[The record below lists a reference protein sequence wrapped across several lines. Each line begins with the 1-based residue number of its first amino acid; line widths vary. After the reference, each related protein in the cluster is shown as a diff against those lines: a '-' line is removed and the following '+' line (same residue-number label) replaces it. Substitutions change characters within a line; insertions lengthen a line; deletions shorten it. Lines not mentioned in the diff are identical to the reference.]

1 MGRSDHCYFYESM
14 KAVPTVDILTASNND
29 AEIIGM
35 GRTWQISGRICLPC
49 GKNLSSG
56 HIAKCDPKFSS
67 WKKL

>member
-1 MGRSDHCYFYESM
+1 MSDELLSF
-14 KAVPTVDILTASNND
+14 VDQ
-29 AEIIGM
+29 GM
-35 GRTWQISGRICLPC
+35 GRIWQISGRICLPC

>member
-1 MGRSDHCYFYESM
+1 MRRDLADQRDVFFFY
-14 KAVPTVDILTASNND
+14 
-29 AEIIGM
+29 GM